1 MHTTLSDLPQPVL
14 HDILERLP
22 SSAKAVRLMG
32 VCKALAAAV
41 RALPKVSVTMKLD
54 LTLPLAEPR
63 RRYRTRQTAV
73 EGTLVT
79 RPYGSQPHGHH
90 SGDCQCC
97 LRSASPVMQQTCATH
112 KV

>member
-1 MHTTLSDLPQPVL
+1 MPAQMTLADLPQPLL
-14 HDILERLP
+14 HDILGRLP
-22 SSAKAVRLMG
+22 SSAEAVRTMN

-41 RALPKVSVTMKLD
+41 RALPEVSVKMKLD

-97 LRSASPVMQQTCATH
+97 LRSASPVMQQT
-112 KV
+112 